1 MDLGSRGHRKLK
13 SNDCC
18 TLLEF
23 MSSMLQEVIPAG
35 NYQDQL
41 CTMIGLDGIGEQDNL
56 TLGMLPSITCSALG
70 GDPIKSDPVTAA
82 WQFIRLAAKLF
93 DDVED
98 GEIGDRSAVVNNL
111 ATGCL
116 LIAHAALEKLTEH
129 GISCEVSQWVRK
141 EFNQACLQACAGQ
154 HVDLSTR
161 WDRFV
166 PSPDGWL
173 EVAQAKSGVL
183 FAWASWAGAVVADV
197 SEEVQTGF
205 WEFGLHLGILIQIA
219 DDFNGIWSSF
229 DKTDLSS
236 LRVNLPICYAYFVAD
251 EIERDDLLKILNN
264 VNKGNRQ
271 SISKG
276 QDLLSDLGSQKLM
289 LAAAQVQRYQA
300 LNTISRINLSTPER
314 HRLSNLLDNTFPAL
328 VHLTIPC
335 HEIIS
340 TNKPN
345 PFYTE

>member
-1 MDLGSRGHRKLK
+1 
-13 SNDCC
+13 
-18 TLLEF
+18 
-23 MSSMLQEVIPAG
+23 
-35 NYQDQL
+35 
-41 CTMIGLDGIGEQDNL
+41 
-56 TLGMLPSITCSALG
+56 
-70 GDPIKSDPVTAA
+70 
-82 WQFIRLAAKLF
+82 
-93 DDVED
+93 
-98 GEIGDRSAVVNNL
+98 
-111 ATGCL
+111 
-116 LIAHAALEKLTEH
+116 
-129 GISCEVSQWVRK
+129 VSQWLRK
-141 EFNQACLQACAGQ
+141 EFNKACLQACAGQ

-183 FAWASWAGAVVADV
+183 YAWASWAGAVVADV

-271 SISKG
+271 SISRG
-276 QDLLSDLGSQKLM
+276 QDFLSDLGSQKLM

-300 LNTISRINLSTPER
+300 LNTISRINLSTMER
-314 HRLSNLLDNTFPAL
+314 QRLSNLLDNTFPAL
-328 VHLTIPC
+328 IHFTIPC

-340 TNKPN
+340 TNRSN
-345 PFYTE
+345 PYYTE